1 MFLSELKRIFNE
13 TSSELVDEFKSN
25 PDYINYAIDITELKH
40 CMFDNLLNSMKL
52 SKYVSSDGYY
62 SILNVD
68 SDEMLKN
75 FGEDNFSIN
84 NYSLNYELN
93 IKTVEEIWDKY
104 MVYANPVFARFIEKF
119 VEKIKDSKIFTSEFI
134 KRILYYLSKHK

>member
-104 MVYANPVFARFIEKF
+104 MVYANPVFTRFIEKF

>member
-104 MVYANPVFARFIEKF
+104 MVYANPVFTRFIEKF
-119 VEKIKDSKIFTSEFI
+119 VEKIKDSKIFTNEFI

>member
-25 PDYINYAIDITELKH
+25 PAYINYAIDITELKH

-62 SILNVD
+62 SILNID

-104 MVYANPVFARFIEKF
+104 MVYANPVFTRFIEKF
-119 VEKIKDSKIFTSEFI
+119 VEKIKDSKIFTNEFI
-134 KRILYYLSKHK
+134 

>member
-1 MFLSELKRIFNE
+1 MFLTELKRIFNE

-25 PDYINYAIDITELKH
+25 PDYVNYAIDITELKH

>member
-25 PDYINYAIDITELKH
+25 PDYINYVIDITELKH

-75 FGEDNFSIN
+75 FGEDNFLIN

-104 MVYANPVFARFIEKF
+104 MVYANPVFTRFIEKF

>member
-62 SILNVD
+62 SILNID